1 MEKSTCTS
9 VKYKF
14 YICLS
19 SEEEYVFRPS
29 PWGVGKGALSKATLV
44 LVSRQEVVQ
53 TYIIH
58 VYMGGKI

>member
-1 MEKSTCTS
+1 MEKFTCTC
-9 VKYKF
+9 VKHKS

-19 SEEEYVFRPS
+19 CEEEYVFCPS

-53 TYIIH
+53 TYIH
-58 VYMGGKI
+58 V